1 MQKLRL
7 NSDGRAG
14 GREAPRTPI
23 TNSTEVLHDQES
35 EYMKLAWGRK
45 DIIRSEWRK
54 IRLREKD
61 NLKAGHLNGRA
72 PACGPTACRAVEAYV
87 MVYVMVQSCAEQC
100 HAEPFGAVSSRAEL

>member
-1 MQKLRL
+1 MCQGSDCFFIFCWVFCDPCEPSLNVLLLNVASPALSFSQGGSFHTCWEPMLRAFIHIRITQKLRL

-14 GREAPRTPI
+14 GREAPRTHI

-54 IRLREKD
+54 
-61 NLKAGHLNGRA
+61 
-72 PACGPTACRAVEAYV
+72 
-87 MVYVMVQSCAEQC
+87 
-100 HAEPFGAVSSRAEL
+100 